1 MELRV
6 QPYSAPQSIA
16 WNYEEVKAK
25 LLEKAA
31 EYEAIVYTDDQVK
44 VAKADRA
51 NLNKFKKALNDERI
65 RLEREYMQPFSVF
78 KSQVAEIISIIDR
91 PVHAIDKQVK
101 DFEERQKAEKRE
113 AIYTY
118 WEGTGAPSWLYK
130 IKPSWLNASYAMNT
144 IQAEIDA
151 AIEQA
156 NKDLEIIRALPAY
169 AFEAEEHYKDTLS
182 LAEAVRKA
190 NNLQEMAL
198 RKAAYEAE
206 QAKRLAE
213 QPSATVRES
222 QTVEPAPAADLPTE
236 PKREWIAF
244 QALLTPDEAKALGN
258 YMKTHGIQYKAV

>member
-6 QPYSAPQSIA
+6 TPYTVPQAPTF
-16 WNYEEVKAK
+16 NHEELKAAV
-25 LLEKAA
+25 LAKAA

-44 VAKADRA
+44 AAKADRA
-51 NLNKFKKALNDERI
+51 SLNRVKKALNDERI

-78 KSQVAEIISIIDR
+78 KAQVAEIISIIDR
-91 PVHAIDKQVK
+91 PVQAIDKQVK
-101 DFEERQKAEKRE
+101 AYEDRQRAEKRE
-113 AIYTY
+113 AICTY
-118 WEGTGAPSWLYK
+118 WEGTGAPSWLFR
-130 IKPSWLNASYAMNT
+130 IKPSWLNASYTMNT

-151 AIEQA
+151 AIEQC

-169 AFEAEEHYKDTLS
+169 TFEAEEHYKDTLS

-198 RKAAYEAE
+198 RKAAHEAE
-206 QAKRLAE
+206 QAKRLQLSGEMKEITIAPKAE
-213 QPSATVRES
+213 PE
-222 QTVEPAPAADLPTE
+222 DLTTE

-244 QALLTPDEAKALGN
+244 QALLTPDEAKALGD